1 MLLQP
6 KHSRAIGSLLA
17 ILVCSFAHG
26 VAHAGSKIVIAPTRI
41 VFAKGERTA
50 SVNVANQ
57 GDRSA
62 TLRVLLVNKRMLE
75 TGLIVDVDE
84 LQEDELPAKPM
95 IRYSPRQVVI
105 PAGGSQIVR
114 LLLRRPNGGPPPG
127 EYRSHMVFRAVPD
140 TPPASGA
147 EGLDPTI
154 SVKAVAILETA
165 IPVIFREGE
174 LSATVQF
181 APSVTRLQLAPGA
194 TPTLTVRLDRT
205 GERSV
210 YGDLEVNHIAR
221 DGSVHQL
228 AFMGGLAVYYPTP
241 SRLINVGLRVPD
253 GLRLNSGEIHV
264 SYRESDEQIGAV
276 QSQMTLSLN

>member
-1 MLLQP
+1 MLQP

-17 ILVCSFAHG
+17 VLVCSLAHG
-26 VAHAGSKIVIAPTRI
+26 MAHAGSKIVIAPTRV

-50 SVNVANQ
+50 SVNIANQ
-57 GDRSA
+57 GDAPA
-62 TLRVLLVNKRMLE
+62 TLRVTIVNKRMLE
-75 TGLIVDVDE
+75 TGMIVDVDE

-95 IRYSPRQVVI
+95 IRYSPRQVVV
-105 PAGGSQIVR
+105 PAGGSQVVR

-127 EYRSHMVFRAVPD
+127 EYRSHMVFRAVPA
-140 TPPASGA
+140 TPPASAA
-147 EGLDPTI
+147 EGLDLTI
-154 SVKAVAILETA
+154 SVKAIAILETS

-174 LSATVQF
+174 LPATVQF
-181 APSVTRLQLAPGA
+181 AQSETRLDRAPGA

-205 GERSV
+205 GARSV

-221 DGSVHQL
+221 GGSVHQL

-241 SRLINVGLRVPD
+241 SRRINIGLRVPD
-253 GLRLNSGEIHV
+253 GLRLDSGELHV
-264 SYRESDEQIGAV
+264 SFRESDEQIGAV

>member
-1 MLLQP
+1 MMLQP
-6 KHSRAIGSLLA
+6 KHPWAIASLLA
-17 ILVCSFAHG
+17 LLVGSFAHG
-26 VAHAGSKIVIAPTRI
+26 MAHAGSKIVIAPTRV

-50 SVNVANQ
+50 SVNIANQ
-57 GDRSA
+57 GDSPA
-62 TLRVLLVNKRMLE
+62 TLRVSIVNKRMLE

-84 LQEDELPAKPM
+84 LQEDERPAKPM

-105 PAGGSQIVR
+105 PPGGSQVVR
-114 LLLRRPNGGPPPG
+114 LLLRRPTGGPPAG
-127 EYRSHMVFRAVPD
+127 EYRSHLVFRAVPP
-140 TPPASGA
+140 TPTSPAK
-147 EGLDPTI
+147 EGLDLTI
-154 SVKAVAILETA
+154 SVKAVAILETS

-174 LSATVQF
+174 LPATVQF
-181 APSVTRLQLAPGA
+181 ALSETRLDRAPGA

-221 DGSVHQL
+221 GGSVHQL

-264 SYRESDEQIGAV
+264 SFRESDEQLGAV
-276 QSQMTLSLN
+276 QSQITLSLN

>member
-1 MLLQP
+1 MLQP

-17 ILVCSFAHG
+17 VLVCSLAHG
-26 VAHAGSKIVIAPTRI
+26 MVHAGSKIVIAPTRV

-50 SVNVANQ
+50 SINIANQ
-57 GDRSA
+57 GDAPA
-62 TLRVLLVNKRMLE
+62 TLRVTIVNKRMLE
-75 TGLIVDVDE
+75 TGMIVNVDE
-84 LQEDELPAKPM
+84 LQEDELPVKPM
-95 IRYSPRQVVI
+95 IRYSPRQVVV
-105 PAGGSQIVR
+105 PAGGSQVVR

-127 EYRSHMVFRAVPD
+127 EYRSHMVFRAVPA
-140 TPPASGA
+140 TPPASAA
-147 EGLDPTI
+147 EGLDLTI
-154 SVKAVAILETA
+154 SVKAIAILETS

-174 LSATVQF
+174 LPATVQF
-181 APSVTRLQLAPGA
+181 AESETRLDRAPGA

-241 SRLINVGLRVPD
+241 TRLLNVGLRVPD
-253 GLRLNSGEIHV
+253 GLRLDSGEIHV

>member
-1 MLLQP
+1 
-6 KHSRAIGSLLA
+6 
-17 ILVCSFAHG
+17 
-26 VAHAGSKIVIAPTRI
+26 
-41 VFAKGERTA
+41 
-50 SVNVANQ
+50 
-57 GDRSA
+57 
-62 TLRVLLVNKRMLE
+62 
-75 TGLIVDVDE
+75 
-84 LQEDELPAKPM
+84 
-95 IRYSPRQVVI
+95 
-105 PAGGSQIVR
+105 
-114 LLLRRPNGGPPPG
+114 
-127 EYRSHMVFRAVPD
+127 MVFRSVPD
-140 TPPASGA
+140 TPPASAA

-165 IPVIFREGE
+165 IPVIFRQGE

-210 YGDLEVNHIAR
+210 YGDLEVNHVAR